1 MGNAGILLTMNYAIL
16 KKLGLC
22 RRRAFASLVAC
33 ALVCSPAFL
42 LSGVLLFSSERAS
55 AEATPKVV
63 SRQHTQIRRNN
74 AAERRKENNLKSFKS
89 SEGTPT
95 LTNRASKSKYKNKEE
110 YEEVK
115 IDFQP
120 IYIDPKWRQKKRA
133 RSNTK
138 MTMTYGSEEIRAIIT
153 EHSKRYNVDEHLI
166 SAVIK
171 VESNWNPNA
180 VSSAGACGLMQL
192 MPGTAKD
199 MGVTDIFD
207 PYENIAGGTQ
217 YLSKMLE
224 MFNDDTTLALAA
236 YNSGPGNVL
245 KHGGIPPFEE
255 TQNYVVKV
263 QNLLGGVVLASAAP
277 TKASVFSKKSG
288 SVSAGTPKATTPPPS
303 RDRAR
308 PGQPLQGSHLYLVHF
323 NSGLSQPADDVVDV
337 DPYYEIKYGRR
348 SFQVRKDL
356 VKEVVKKAS

>member
-1 MGNAGILLTMNYAIL
+1 MNDAIG
-16 KKLGLC
+16 KKLGQY
-22 RRRAFASLVAC
+22 RRSASRVSLGLSLAFIT
-33 ALVCSPAFL
+33 P
-42 LSGVLLFSSERAS
+42 VLLAAS
-55 AEATPKVV
+55 FVVPGGIATAAEAKPKVV
-63 SRQHTQIRRNN
+63 SRQHSQIRRSN
-74 AAERRKENNLKSFKS
+74 AAERRKENDLRSFKS

-95 LTNRASKSKYKNKEE
+95 LTNRASKYKNKKE

-120 IYIDPKWRQKKRA
+120 IYIDPKWRKKKRTTGTA
-133 RSNTK
+133 K
-138 MTMTYGSEEIRAIIT
+138 PMTMTYGSEEIRMIIS
-153 EHSKRYNVDEHLI
+153 EHSKRYNVDEQLI

-192 MPGTAKD
+192 MPGTAGD

-224 MFNDDTTLALAA
+224 MFNDDQTLALAA
-236 YNSGPGNVL
+236 YNAGPGNVL
-245 KHGGIPPFEE
+245 KHGGVPPFEE

-263 QNLLGGVVLASAAP
+263 QNLLGGGTVMASAAP
-277 TKASVFSKKSG
+277 ATKPSVFSKKSG
-288 SVSAGTPKATTPPPS
+288 TVVTGTEKATPAAS
-303 RDRAR
+303 RERAR
-308 PGQPLQGSHLYLVHF
+308 PGQPQQGVHPFLVHF
-323 NSGLSQPADDVVDV
+323 HSGLSQPADEVLDV

-356 VKEVVKKAS
+356 VKEVVKRAS

>member
-1 MGNAGILLTMNYAIL
+1 MNGAIV
-16 KKLGLC
+16 KEPGQY
-22 RRRAFASLVAC
+22 RRRTDRTSR
-33 ALVCSPAFL
+33 S
-42 LSGVLLFSSERAS
+42 LLFTFFSASFLIGSLFLPGSGAVAAEAKS
-55 AEATPKVV
+55 AEAQPKVL
-63 SRQHTQIRRNN
+63 SRQHTQIRRSN
-74 AAERRKENNLKSFKS
+74 AAERRKANDLRSFKN

-95 LTNRASKSKYKNKEE
+95 LTNRASKYRNKKE

-120 IYIDPKWRQKKRA
+120 IYIDPKWRKKKRTA
-133 RSNTK
+133 GVK
-138 MTMTYGSEEIRAIIT
+138 PMTMTYGSDEIRTIIT
-153 EHSKRYNVDEHLI
+153 EHSKRYNVDEQLI

-192 MPGTAKD
+192 MPGTAGD

-224 MFNDDTTLALAA
+224 MFNDDQTLALAA
-236 YNSGPGNVL
+236 YNAGPGNVL

-263 QNLLGGVVLASAAP
+263 QNLLGGTVLAKAP
-277 TKASVFSKKSG
+277 ATKPSVFSKKSG
-288 SVSAGTPKATTPPPS
+288 SVVTGTEKTGSSAAS
-303 RDRAR
+303 RERAR
-308 PGQPLQGSHLYLVHF
+308 PGQSPQGVYPFLVHF
-323 NSGLSQPADDVVDV
+323 HSGLSQPADEVLDV

-356 VKEVVKKAS
+356 VKEVVKRAS

>member
-1 MGNAGILLTMNYAIL
+1 MNDAIG
-16 KKLGLC
+16 KKLGQY
-22 RRRAFASLVAC
+22 RRNAGCTSLGLFLAFTSPLLLVGG
-33 ALVCSPAFL
+33 LVFTGGPAT
-42 LSGVLLFSSERAS
+42 A
-55 AEATPKVV
+55 AEAKPKVV
-63 SRQHTQIRRNN
+63 SRQHSQIRRSN
-74 AAERRKENNLKSFKS
+74 AAERRKENDLRSFKS

-95 LTNRASKSKYKNKEE
+95 LTNRASKYSNKKE

-120 IYIDPKWRQKKRA
+120 IYIDPKWRKKKRA
-133 RSNTK
+133 TGSAK
-138 MTMTYGSEEIRAIIT
+138 PMTMTYGSEEIRTIIS
-153 EHSKRYNVDEHLI
+153 EHSKRYNVDEQLI

-192 MPGTAKD
+192 MPGTAGD

-224 MFNDDTTLALAA
+224 MFNDDQTLALAA
-236 YNSGPGNVL
+236 YNAGPGNVL

-263 QNLLGGVVLASAAP
+263 QNLLGGTVLASAAP
-277 TKASVFSKKSG
+277 ATKPSVFSKKTG
-288 SVSAGTPKATTPPPS
+288 TVVAATESAATPAAS
-303 RDRAR
+303 RERAR
-308 PGQPLQGSHLYLVHF
+308 PGQPLQSVHPFLVHF
-323 NSGLSQPADDVVDV
+323 HSGLSQPADEVLDV

-356 VKEVVKKAS
+356 VKEVVKRAS

>member
-1 MGNAGILLTMNYAIL
+1 MSYAFLEKLGILRRNAGL
-16 KKLGLC
+16 
-22 RRRAFASLVAC
+22 ASAG
-33 ALVCSPAFL
+33 FL
-42 LSGVLLFSSERAS
+42 LAWCPALILAGSVALPGANAT

-63 SRQHTQIRRNN
+63 SRQHSQIRRNN
-74 AAERRKENNLKSFKS
+74 AAERRKENDLRSFKTT
-89 SEGTPT
+89 EGTPT
-95 LTNRASKSKYKNKEE
+95 LTNRGSKPKYRNKEE
-110 YEEVK
+110 FEEVK

-120 IYIDPKWRQKKRA
+120 IYIDPKWRKKKRA
-133 RSNTK
+133 GGTK
-138 MTMTYGSEEIRAIIT
+138 PVTMTYGSEEIRTIIS
-153 EHSKRYNVDEHLI
+153 EHSKRYNVDEQLI

-180 VSSAGACGLMQL
+180 VSSSGACGLMQL
-192 MPGTAKD
+192 MPGTAGD

-224 MFNDDTTLALAA
+224 MFNDDRTLALAA

-245 KHGGIPPFEE
+245 KYGGVPPFEE

-263 QNLLGGVVLASAAP
+263 QNLLDGVVLASAPAGKQP
-277 TKASVFSKKSG
+277 SVFSKKGTAAPAGNATAS
-288 SVSAGTPKATTPPPS
+288 SAPAS
-303 RDRAR
+303 RDRVR
-308 PGQPLQGSHLYLVHF
+308 PGQPLQGTHLYLVHF

-356 VKEVVKKAS
+356 VKEVVKRAS

>member
-1 MGNAGILLTMNYAIL
+1 MNYAIL
-16 KKLGLC
+16 KRLECSC
-22 RRRAFASLVAC
+22 RRPC
-33 ALVCSPAFL
+33 GALVGLSLAFGPAFL
-42 LSGVLLFSSERAS
+42 LAGVALLSTERAH

-95 LTNRASKSKYKNKEE
+95 LTNRASKSKYKNKDE

-120 IYIDPKWRQKKRA
+120 IYIDPKWRQKKRT
-133 RSNTK
+133 RTNTK

-153 EHSKRYNVDEHLI
+153 EHSKRYNVDEALI

-192 MPGTAKD
+192 MPGTAGD

-224 MFNDDTTLALAA
+224 MFNDNTTLALAA
-236 YNSGPGNVL
+236 YNAGPGNVL

-277 TKASVFSKKSG
+277 PQASVFSKK
-288 SVSAGTPKATTPPPS
+288 AGTATTGTAKASTPPPS
-303 RDRAR
+303 RERAR
-308 PGQPLQGSHLYLVHF
+308 PGQPLQGTHLYLVHF

>member
-1 MGNAGILLTMNYAIL
+1 MSYVFV
-16 KKLGLC
+16 KKVGLI
-22 RRRAFASLVAC
+22 RRNVRCMSKGLLVAFTGPLLL
-33 ALVCSPAFL
+33 AGTFL
-42 LSGVLLFSSERAS
+42 LPGGDAVAT
-55 AEATPKVV
+55 EAKPKVV

-74 AAERRKENNLKSFKS
+74 AAERRKDNDLRSFKS

-95 LTNRASKSKYKNKEE
+95 LTNRASKYKNKKE

-120 IYIDPKWRQKKRA
+120 IYIDPKWRKKKRTTGA
-133 RSNTK
+133 AK
-138 MTMTYGSEEIRAIIT
+138 PMTMTYGSDEIRTIIS
-153 EHSKRYNVDEHLI
+153 EHSKRYNVDEQLI

-192 MPGTAKD
+192 MPGTAGD

-224 MFNDDTTLALAA
+224 MFNDDQTLALAA
-236 YNSGPGNVL
+236 YNAGPGNVL

-263 QNLLGGVVLASAAP
+263 QNLLGGTVLASAAP
-277 TKASVFSKKSG
+277 AKPSVFSNKTG
-288 SVSAGTPKATTPPPS
+288 TVVAGTEKAPAAS
-303 RDRAR
+303 RERAR
-308 PGQPLQGSHLYLVHF
+308 PGQPLQGVHPFLVHF
-323 NSGLSQPADDVVDV
+323 HSGLSQPADEVLDV

-356 VKEVVKKAS
+356 VKEVVKRAS